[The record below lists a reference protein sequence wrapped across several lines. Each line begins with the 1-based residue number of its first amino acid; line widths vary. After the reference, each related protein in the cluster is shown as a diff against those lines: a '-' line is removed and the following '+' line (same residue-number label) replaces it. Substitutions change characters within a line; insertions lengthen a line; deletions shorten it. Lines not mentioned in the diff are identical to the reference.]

1 MFNIRMFQN
10 CFFRSFDDS
19 FRGQLMMM
27 KTIVTLMV
35 TMMNMM
41 VIADDFSTDK
51 ITTHKHVQ
59 KNNPCRT
66 KR

>member
-1 MFNIRMFQN
+1 
-10 CFFRSFDDS
+10 
-19 FRGQLMMM
+19 MMM

-51 ITTHKHVQ
+51 ITTHKHEQ